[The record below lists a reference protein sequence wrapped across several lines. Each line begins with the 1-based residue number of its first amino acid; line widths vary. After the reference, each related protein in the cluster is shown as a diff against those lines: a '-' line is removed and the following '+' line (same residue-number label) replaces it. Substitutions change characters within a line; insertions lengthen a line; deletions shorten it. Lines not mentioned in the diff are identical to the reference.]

1 VKGKV
6 SRLEL
11 ERELKWRRWS
21 IDPVAFLTELWYI
34 NQVGKGY
41 ANIELWDHQGEMLD
55 TMIDIHNTA
64 GYLVCLKAR
73 QIGMTTLATGL
84 AFWSAFFH
92 SDRPWLMVSVG
103 EKEAADTLSTKFVQP
118 YLRLPEWVKK
128 RGPKIVADT
137 QELFSFDNGSS
148 MLAVPTTSKAGR
160 SKAVFGV
167 LLDESAFAE
176 NAEEVF
182 AAVDPM
188 TYGPIFVFSTANGM
202 GNWFHGTWLDSQV
215 PGSIWESMFYP
226 WTVVPGRDQDWYD
239 ERRMVYRGR
248 DHLMFQEFPANPGE
262 AFLKSGRTAF
272 DVEQLQAVHDW
283 KEPEF
288 KLDLTILNTLDADS
302 VAASRFPP
310 DELRDLEL
318 WVWEEPKIVRH
329 ENGVVK
335 QQPNYV
341 VAVDVAEGLEHG
353 DFSTISVRDA
363 NTNHQ
368 VAAAKCHIPIY
379 NLGAA
384 VEAVG
389 YWYHSALVVVERNN
403 FGLVP
408 LQHLQQH
415 AYPRLYRMDS
425 IAQQKRGDRT
435 PRYGWHT
442 NSVSKPKMVNDMNL
456 AFANDHIEMH
466 DQRFLAETT
475 TFIANGKGGFEAAD
489 PNHDDLVMSEMIAQ
503 QGVLDVGEY
512 PITWIDDEPGPMT
525 LGELFD
531 QDIAPDSA
539 GAALATPLGDR
550 PFARGV
556 IRSFEIPV

>member
-1 VKGKV
+1 
-6 SRLEL
+6 
-11 ERELKWRRWS
+11 
-21 IDPVAFLTELWYI
+21 
-34 NQVGKGY
+34 
-41 ANIELWDHQGEMLD
+41 
-55 TMIDIHNTA
+55 
-64 GYLVCLKAR
+64 
-73 QIGMTTLATGL
+73 
-84 AFWSAFFH
+84 
-92 SDRPWLMVSVG
+92 
-103 EKEAADTLSTKFVQP
+103 
-118 YLRLPEWVKK
+118 
-128 RGPKIVADT
+128 
-137 QELFSFDNGSS
+137 
-148 MLAVPTTSKAGR
+148 
-160 SKAVFGV
+160 
-167 LLDESAFAE
+167 
-176 NAEEVF
+176 
-182 AAVDPM
+182 M

-226 WTVVPGRDQDWYD
+226 WTVVPGRDDDWYKA
-239 ERRMVYRGR
+239 RRMVYRGR

-272 DVEQLQAVHDW
+272 DVEKLQEVHEW
-283 KEPEF
+283 VEPKF

-302 VAASRFPP
+302 VAASRFPT

-318 WVWEEPKIVRH
+318 WVWEEPKILRH
-329 ENGVVK
+329 ENKVVK

-363 NTNHQ
+363 NTNRQ

-475 TFIANGKGGFEAAD
+475 TFVANGKGGFEAAE

-525 LGELFD
+525 LGELFA
-531 QDIAPDSA
+531 QDSKPDSA
-539 GAALATPLGDR
+539 GAALAMPLGDR
-550 PFARGV
+550 PFNRGV